1 MKSRNQIQNTL
12 ALLFGILFLSA
23 CDQAEQAPVVTVAP
37 AMTETETVLE
47 LTDPAPTMHVQSDS
61 QFTIGNKRYLYDIS
75 EHSIE
80 ELKLLLQRAE
90 EITQAETNSLED
102 LKIVMILHGPDIG
115 WFTLDNYDDNRELV
129 DLAKRLD
136 TFDIIDLKVCE
147 TTMENMEIDRNQL
160 PPFIESVPYAP
171 DEFIRLS
178 DEGYTH
184 L

>member
-1 MKSRNQIQNTL
+1 MKILDIFRIILSLLITFLLLAGCEQESEITTATVSPANQPEPVITL
-12 ALLFGILFLSA
+12 SNPSSTA
-23 CDQAEQAPVVTVAP
+23 
-37 AMTETETVLE
+37 
-47 LTDPAPTMHVQSDS
+47 HVQTDS

-75 EHSIE
+75 GHSIE

-90 EITQAETNSLED
+90 EITQAETDNFED

-178 DEGYTH
+178 GEGYIH